1 METTPIKAQEGT
13 EKKFNYP
20 LSTAVKNA
28 LTGATIEGYHP
39 EKNNIEVRL
48 ANASYLK
55 LQVADKTGEYLKN
68 NPDMPKLQIKDVKN
82 HSLELGKTFIE
93 LTPDAVKFLNTK
105 FMEKSVSI
113 PEKLKINKEEITLS
127 AEQRKDLGSGKPVN
141 IGTIGKGKEEV
152 YLMLNPSDDKKIMVL
167 NAKSVAEPVQ
177 KVQAQG
183 QPEKAEAPAAGQAQ
197 KVKKA
202 ATAKSPGL

>member
-1 METTPIKAQEGT
+1 METTQVNAQEGT

-20 LSTAVKNA
+20 LSAAVKNA
-28 LTGATIEGYHP
+28 LTGATIEGYDP

-113 PEKLKINKEEITLS
+113 PEKLKINKEEVTLS
-127 AEQRKDLGSGKPVN
+127 PEQRKDLGTGKSVN
-141 IGTIGKGKEEV
+141 IGAIGKGKEDV

-177 KVQAQG
+177 KAQAQG
-183 QPEKAEAPAAGQAQ
+183 QAETSAAKQEP

-202 ATAKSPGL
+202 VTAKGPGL